1 MSPVTHRPTLGRRG
15 FLIAAGAVLAAP
27 LAACG
32 GSDDDRS
39 SAPAAEGEATDRFP
53 VTVEH
58 KFGRTEIGS
67 APQRV
72 VAVGYNDQDFA
83 LALGVRPLGFRQ
95 FQGADISGRPW
106 AVEALAG
113 AKPEL
118 VGETE
123 IEFEK
128 IAALRPDL
136 VLAVYSGIAK
146 GDYDKLAQIAPTV
159 AQTDAF
165 VDYGMPWK
173 DQLELTGRALGRSAA
188 ARTVAT
194 DVQRKIASARK
205 TLDADGR
212 TLALGS
218 GGAGSSGSFSAFA
231 TADLRSRFFTALG
244 LEIPAE
250 IDRLAGRSFYTDLSA
265 ERLDLLDR
273 DALVIYGAEAELAKS
288 PTFARLDVV
297 REDRTI
303 YLDEQGAISQA
314 IGFSSPLSIPYA
326 LDRIV
331 PRLRAALD
339 DDPKTVPEGTGPDA
353 D

>member
-32 GSDDDRS
+32 GSDE
-39 SAPAAEGEATDRFP
+39 APATPAP
-53 VTVEH
+53 VGGPADQSPITMEH
-58 KFGRTEIGS
+58 KFGRVSLDAVPG
-67 APQRV
+67 RV

-95 FQGADISGRPW
+95 FQGADISGRLW
-106 AVEALAG
+106 AQAALG
-113 AKPEL
+113 GTKPAL
-118 VGETE
+118 VGETD

-136 VLAVYSGIAK
+136 ILAVYSGITK

-159 AQTDAF
+159 AQSKAF
-165 VDYGMPWK
+165 VDYGMPWE
-173 DQLELTGRALGRSAA
+173 DQLELTGRALGRSAEATKVA
-188 ARTVAT
+188 A
-194 DVQRKIASARK
+194 DVRGRIANARK
-205 TLDADGR
+205 TLYAAGR
-212 TLALGS
+212 TIALGS
-218 GGAGSSGSFSAFA
+218 GGAGSGGSFSAFA
-231 TADLRSRFFTALG
+231 SADLRSRFFTALG
-244 LEIPAE
+244 LEMPTE
-250 IDRLAGRSFYTDLSA
+250 VDRLAGRSFYTDLSA

-273 DALVIYGAEAELAKS
+273 DALVIYGAKAELAKA
-288 PTFARLDVV
+288 PTFARLGVV

-326 LDRIV
+326 LERIV
-331 PRLRAALD
+331 PRLRAAFD
-339 DDPKTVPEGTGPDA
+339 GDPGTVPAGTGPEA